1 MSRFRR
7 SRSQDEKEFNEI
19 NITPLTDVVLV
30 LLLIFMITS
39 PILMTGM
46 LKIKLPESA
55 HAETQPQENQN
66 IVVSLTDKNE
76 LAVNGQ
82 AIKREELGALLHK
95 ELAAAP
101 NAIVILDAD
110 KHALHGNVVD
120 ILDILKRAGAQ
131 KLAIGTMQN

>member
-46 LKIKLPESA
+46 LKIKLPEAA
-55 HAETQPQENQN
+55 HAETQPQENHN

-76 LAVNGQ
+76 LAVNDQ
-82 AIKREELGALLHK
+82 AITREELGALLHK
-95 ELAAAP
+95 KLAAAP
-101 NAIVILDAD
+101 NATVILDAD

-120 ILDILKRAGAQ
+120 ILDTLKRAGAQ
-131 KLAIGTMQN
+131 KLVIGTIKN